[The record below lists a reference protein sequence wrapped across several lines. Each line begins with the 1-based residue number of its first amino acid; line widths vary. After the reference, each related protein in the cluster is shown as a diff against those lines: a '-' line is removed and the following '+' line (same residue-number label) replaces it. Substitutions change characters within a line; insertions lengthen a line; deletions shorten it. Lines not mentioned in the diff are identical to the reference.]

1 MMEDLPE
8 DKEVILSTDYKNHSI
23 NMKFSNNLVDDREKG
38 YILSAAFLAFAANQG
53 LDKQKVL
60 EMINT
65 HYDEFTGDDGSS
77 LFKRL

>member
-53 LDKQKVL
+53 LDKQEVL

>member
-23 NMKFSNNLVDDREKG
+23 NMKFSDNLVDDREKG

-53 LDKQKVL
+53 LDKQEVL

>member
-1 MMEDLPE
+1 MEDLPE

-23 NMKFSNNLVDDREKG
+23 NMKFSDNLVDDREKG
-38 YILSAAFLAFAANQG
+38 YILSAAILAFAASQG
-53 LDKQKVL
+53 LDKQEVI
-60 EMINT
+60 EMVNS

>member
-1 MMEDLPE
+1 MADFPE

-23 NMKFSNNLVDDREKG
+23 NMNFSDNLVDDREKG
-38 YILSAAFLAFAANQG
+38 YILSAAFFAFAASQG
-53 LDKQKVL
+53 LDKQEVI
-60 EMINT
+60 EMVNS

>member
-1 MMEDLPE
+1 MEDLPE
-8 DKEVILSTDYKNHSI
+8 DKEVILSTDYKNHTI
-23 NMKFSNNLVDDREKG
+23 NMKFSDNLVDDREKG

-53 LDKQKVL
+53 LDKQEVL

>member
-23 NMKFSNNLVDDREKG
+23 NIKFSNNLVDDREKG

-53 LDKQKVL
+53 LDKQEVL